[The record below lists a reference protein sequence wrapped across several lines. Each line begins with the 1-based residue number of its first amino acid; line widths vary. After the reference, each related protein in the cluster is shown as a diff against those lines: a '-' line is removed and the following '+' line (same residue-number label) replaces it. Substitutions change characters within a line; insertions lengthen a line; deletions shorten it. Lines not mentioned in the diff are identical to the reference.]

1 VNPAIKYSL
10 GRLGLFVAVAAVLF
24 VLPIQLHP
32 LLRLMIAVLVS
43 AVLSLF
49 VLRRWRDEVAAQI
62 SNAAQRRSAARSR
75 LRSALAGEDDEGTDK
90 S

>member
-24 VLPIQLHP
+24 VVPIHLNP

-49 VLRRWRDEVAAQI
+49 LLRRWREEVATQI
-62 SNAAQRRSAARSR
+62 SNAAQRRSATKAR
-75 LRSALAGEDDEGTDK
+75 LRSALAGEDAEGTDE